1 MESNLTTRRNFLKK
15 SVMVTGV
22 AATGSAVMAT
32 NPKLTDIKN
41 EKLPREVWIASFS
54 QNGISAKSP
63 RELNEQIL
71 KLLGNLSVYKPD
83 IVCLP
88 EAFPLQISGQSYS
101 LAQKLEI
108 SAESLAKFAD
118 FSKQNNCYTICPVY
132 TTENGLSYNAAVIF
146 DRRGTK
152 LGEYRKIRLTTDE
165 IESGLTPGPGVPPV
179 FQTDFGIIGVQ
190 ICFDLLWDDSWKS
203 LREQGAEIVFW
214 PSAYGGG
221 QVVNSKAWQHK
232 YVTVSSTRSGPSM
245 ICDIPGEMIAQTGKW
260 DKNLV
265 CAPVNLEKAFL
276 HTWPF
281 CNRFN
286 EIKLKYG
293 RKVKITTY
301 HDEEWSI
308 IESVSPDVKVADI
321 LTEFDLRTFEQHK
334 QDAEMA
340 QQNARKKAGVE

>member
-1 MESNLTTRRNFLKK
+1 MTTRRNFLKE

-22 AATGSAVMAT
+22 AATGSTVMAA
-32 NPKLTDIKN
+32 NSAANI
-41 EKLPREVWIASFS
+41 EKPPREVWIASFS
-54 QNGISAKSP
+54 QNGLTANTP
-63 RELNEQIL
+63 QELNGKIL
-71 KLLGNLSVYKPD
+71 KLLGSLSVYKPD

-88 EAFPLQISGQSYS
+88 EAFPFQMSGQSYS

-108 SAESLAKFAD
+108 SAQTLVKFAD

-146 DRRGTK
+146 ARNGAK

-179 FQTDFGIIGVQ
+179 FQTDFGIIGIQ
-190 ICFDLLWDDSWKS
+190 ICFDLLWDDSWKY

-232 YVTVSSTRSGPSM
+232 YITVSSTRSGPSK
-245 ICDIPGEMIAQTGKW
+245 ICDISGEMIAQTGKW
-260 DKNLV
+260 EKNLV

-281 CNRFN
+281 CNRFD

-293 RKVKITTY
+293 RKVKITTW

-308 IESVSPDVKVADI
+308 IESVSPDVVVADI
-321 LTEFDLRTFEQHK
+321 LSEFGLRTFEQHK
-334 QDAEMA
+334 LDAEIA
-340 QQNARKKAGVE
+340 QQSARNKAGVE